1 MYSLMNHRIIS
12 IILLSLLN
20 FSCEQLHVSLDS
32 VNVSILQ
39 IEYAPTLI
47 FHHPL
52 NTCSFL
58 EFLYP
63 WIIAQS
69 THLSKLEVQLAS
81 LAPTLFSTLLLPAN
95 QVLSSAESISSIPHI
110 HSSPFPIPLSFSNL
124 TQSEL
129 FG

>member
-52 NTCSFL
+52 NNLLQQILKRFCSQG
-58 EFLYP
+58 P
-63 WIIAQS
+63 VRWI
-69 THLSKLEVQLAS
+69 
-81 LAPTLFSTLLLPAN
+81 
-95 QVLSSAESISSIPHI
+95 
-110 HSSPFPIPLSFSNL
+110 
-124 TQSEL
+124 
-129 FG
+129 

>member
-12 IILLSLLN
+12 IILLSFLN

-32 VNVSILQ
+32 THALQ
-39 IEYAPTLI
+39 IEYAPTLTV
-47 FHHPL
+47 HHPL

-69 THLSKLEVQLAS
+69 TPLSKLEVQLAS
-81 LAPTLFSTLLLPAN
+81 LTPTLFSTLLLPAN
-95 QVLSSAESISSIPHI
+95 QLLSSAESISSIPHI